1 MVAHSCVRE
10 RAAMKFGTAQL
21 LKNLSLLLI
30 LLPTATQQITLVLWA
45 FVFVLKEGFLTF
57 LRKRI

>member
-1 MVAHSCVRE
+1 MVAHSYVRE

-30 LLPTATQQITLVLWA
+30 LLPTATQQME
-45 FVFVLKEGFLTF
+45 F
-57 LRKRI
+57 